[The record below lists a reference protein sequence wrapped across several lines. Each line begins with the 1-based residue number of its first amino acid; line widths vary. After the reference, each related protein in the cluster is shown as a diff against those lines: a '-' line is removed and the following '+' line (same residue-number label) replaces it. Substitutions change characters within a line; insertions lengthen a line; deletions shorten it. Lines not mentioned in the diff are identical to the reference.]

1 MEYSP
6 NKMNKFLDENNFN
19 FKKKFGQ
26 NFIIDENIINKIVDS
41 SDIDKDTLV
50 IEVGPGAG
58 SLTYKLAMNAKK
70 VICYEIDTTLKDIL
84 SDNLKEFDN
93 VEVKY
98 QDFLKSNVKEDIK
111 DEKYKKL
118 YLVANLP
125 YYITTP
131 IITKVIED
139 EIGIE
144 KVVIMVQKEVGDR
157 FKANVG
163 SKDYNSLTIYLNYYF
178 NIKKLLDVSKNV
190 FLPKPRIDSM
200 VLEFDKKEELLPLKN
215 SKQFFQLVRDSFK
228 QKRKTLRNNLKG
240 YDLDKIEKVL
250 EKHNMDLSVRAEQIS
265 MEIFIDISNS
275 LEE

>member
-41 SDIDKDTLV
+41 SKIDKDTLV

-98 QDFLKSNVKEDIK
+98 QDFLKSDVKEDIK

>member
-1 MEYSP
+1 
-6 NKMNKFLDENNFN
+6 
-19 FKKKFGQ
+19 
-26 NFIIDENIINKIVDS
+26 
-41 SDIDKDTLV
+41 
-50 IEVGPGAG
+50 
-58 SLTYKLAMNAKK
+58 
-70 VICYEIDTTLKDIL
+70 
-84 SDNLKEFDN
+84 
-93 VEVKY
+93 
-98 QDFLKSNVKEDIK
+98 
-111 DEKYKKL
+111 
-118 YLVANLP
+118 
-125 YYITTP
+125 
-131 IITKVIED
+131 
-139 EIGIE
+139 
-144 KVVIMVQKEVGDR
+144 MVQKEVGDR